1 MKRRQVH
8 IPTGHIPLGPPRKGK
23 RQHGVILLVLS
34 FLALG
39 AAIPHLKA
47 AKLPFPE
54 GDPADAI
61 LVPAGGEKRI
71 AEGFRVWKEG
81 KGRHLFILGAGREA
95 TLERI
100 LPGKQDMAASDLERI
115 HIEAW
120 SENTLENAVSARAA
134 VTEHRFAKVIL
145 VTSGYHV
152 ARAYL
157 ALRTILPEDVAISV
171 IPVWPDGK
179 WKSALWRNPVLY
191 FTEGWKYW
199 GYRLLLRWK

>member
-1 MKRRQVH
+1 MFRKQ
-8 IPTGHIPLGPPRKGK
+8 GHIPLGPPRK
-23 RQHGVILLVLS
+23 RRLNRSAILFVLAL
-34 FLALG
+34 LALG
-39 AAIPHLKA
+39 AAVPHLDA
-47 AKLPFPE
+47 VKLPLPE
-54 GDPADAI
+54 GEPADAI

-71 AEGFRVWKEG
+71 AEGFRAWQEG
-81 KGRHLFILGAGREA
+81 KAKHLFILGAGREA

-100 LPGKQDMAASDLERI
+100 LPGKPDLAPSDLDRI

-134 VTEHRFAKVIL
+134 VTERRFAKVIL

-171 IPVWPDGK
+171 IPVWPDVRVRSI
-179 WKSALWRNPVLY
+179 WWRVPVLY

>member
-1 MKRRQVH
+1 MFRKQ
-8 IPTGHIPLGPPRKGK
+8 GHIPLGPPRKRK
-23 RQHGVILLVLS
+23 LNRPAVFFVLS
-34 FLALG
+34 LLALG
-39 AAIPHLKA
+39 AAVPHLEA
-47 AKLPFPE
+47 VKLPGPE
-54 GDPADAI
+54 LDPADAI

-71 AEGFRVWKEG
+71 AEGFRAWQEG

-100 LPGKQDMAASDLERI
+100 LPGKPELTPADLERI

-134 VTEHRFAKVIL
+134 VTEGRFGKVIL

-157 ALRTILPEDVAISV
+157 ALRSLLPEGVVISV
-171 IPVWPDGK
+171 ISVWPDGK
-179 WKSALWRNPVLY
+179 AKSTWWRVPILY

-199 GYRLLLRWK
+199 GYRLFLRWK